1 MGRAQFLMLVA
12 TVAGSLAIAP
22 ATFAAPPNA
31 AAVAALVTSIKA
43 SVGASKGADAQ
54 SLAKAINAA
63 LKGSDPQLAQA
74 ALAELSSSTSNSP
87 AFAQALA
94 AESRVVNAEVKILA
108 VISANPN
115 ASAATLQ
122 AAIDQAGGG
131 VPTDVL
137 AVALNNLASQDSGLS
152 TTAQSAISAA
162 NTDAQTALSTALST
176 GAINTKTDPLA
187 AVISGGSSGGGGGS
201 GYGPK

>member
-1 MGRAQFLMLVA
+1 MLVA
-12 TVAGSLAIAP
+12 TVACSLTIAP
-22 ATFAAPPNA
+22 AASAAPPTA

-43 SVGASKGADAQ
+43 SVGASKGVDAQ
-54 SLAKAINAA
+54 SLAKAINDA
-63 LKGSDPQLAQA
+63 LKGADPQLAQA
-74 ALAELSSSTSNSP
+74 ALAQLSASTSNSP

-115 ASAATLQ
+115 ANAAALQ

-152 TTAQSAISAA
+152 STAQSAISAA
-162 NTDAQTALSTALST
+162 NVDAQTALSTALST
-176 GAINTKTDPLA
+176 GGINSKTDPLA
-187 AVISGGSSGGGGGS
+187 AVISGGSSGGGS

>member
-1 MGRAQFLMLVA
+1 MLVA
-12 TVAGSLAIAP
+12 TVACSLAIAP
-22 ATFAAPPNA
+22 AASAAPPNA

-43 SVGASKGADAQ
+43 SVGASKGVDAQ
-54 SLAKAINAA
+54 SLAKAINDA
-63 LKGSDPQLAQA
+63 LKGADPQLAQA
-74 ALAELSSSTSNSP
+74 ALAQLSASTSNSP

-94 AESRVVNAEVKILA
+94 AESRVVNAEVKIMA

-115 ASAATLQ
+115 ASAAALQ
-122 AAIDQAGGG
+122 TAIDQAGGG

-152 TTAQSAISAA
+152 STAQSAISAA
-162 NTDAQTALSTALST
+162 STDAQTALSTAQST
-176 GAINTKTDPLA
+176 GAINIKTDVLGG
-187 AVISGGSSGGGGGS
+187 VIGGGGGS